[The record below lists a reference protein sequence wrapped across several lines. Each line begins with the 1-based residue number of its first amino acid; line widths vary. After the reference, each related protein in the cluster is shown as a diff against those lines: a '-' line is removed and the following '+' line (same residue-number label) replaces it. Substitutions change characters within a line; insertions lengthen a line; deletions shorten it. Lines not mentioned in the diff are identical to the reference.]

1 MTEQLVAHTAGD
13 ARSVPLLVEHVEGI
27 AVFTLNRPRRRNAI
41 DLDTA
46 CLLSAALDEL
56 DATDE
61 LRVGILTGTPEMFSA
76 GMDLKAYAETG
87 ERPVDEHRGGFG
99 IVARPPRKPLIAAV
113 EGPALGGGFE
123 IALACDLIVAGEGA
137 TFGLPEV
144 TRGLVASGG
153 GMLRLPRRIPRNL
166 ATEAV
171 LTGRPLTAA
180 RCAQLGLVNA
190 VVPDG
195 GALAA
200 ARSLAEEIARNAPL
214 AVRASKKVMVESA
227 LWHEDEQFARQEVV
241 IDPVRS
247 SEDAREGARA
257 FAEKR
262 APRWR
267 GR

>member
-1 MTEQLVAHTAGD
+1 MTEQLT
-13 ARSVPLLVEHVEGI
+13 RSADSSTLPLRVEHLDGV
-27 AVFTLNRPRRRNAI
+27 AVLTLNRPERRNAI

-46 CLLSAALDEL
+46 CLLSAALDDL
-56 DATDE
+56 DESDD
-61 LRVGILTGTPEMFSA
+61 LRAAVLTGSSTMFSA
-76 GMDLKAYAETG
+76 GMDLKAYAATG
-87 ERPVDEHRGGFG
+87 QRPVVEHRGGFG
-99 IVARPPRKPLIAAV
+99 IVGRPPRKPIIAAI

-123 IALACDLIVAGEGA
+123 IALACDLVVAGESS

-144 TRGLVASGG
+144 KRGLVASGG

-180 RCAQLGLVNA
+180 RCAELGLVNRL
-190 VVPDG
+190 VPDG

-200 ARSLAEEIARNAPL
+200 AQALAVEIAANAPL
-214 AVRASKKVMVESA
+214 AVQTSKRVMAESA
-227 LWHEDEQFARQEVV
+227 LWPEDDQFAQQEHL
-241 IDPVRS
+241 IEPVRS
-247 SEDAREGARA
+247 SRDAREGARA

-262 APRWR
+262 APRWQ

>member
-1 MTEQLVAHTAGD
+1 MTGRLTRPAD
-13 ARSVPLLVEHVEGI
+13 ARTVPLLVEHADGI
-27 AVFTLNRPRRRNAI
+27 AVFTFNRPHRRNAV
-41 DLDTA
+41 DLETA

-56 DATDE
+56 DEDDG

-76 GMDLKAYAETG
+76 GMDLKAYTETG

-99 IVARPPRKPLIAAV
+99 IVSRPPRKPLIAAV

-123 IALACDLIVAGEGA
+123 IALACDLIVAGVGA

-144 TRGLVASGG
+144 KRGLVASGG

-171 LTGRPLTAA
+171 LTGRPLTAT
-180 RCAQLGLVNA
+180 RCAKLGLVNS

-195 GALAA
+195 TALAA
-200 ARSLAEEIARNAPL
+200 ARELAAEIALNAPL
-214 AVRASKKVMVESA
+214 AVQASKTVMTESVDWA
-227 LWHEDEQFARQEVV
+227 DDEQFARQEIV
-241 IDPVRS
+241 IDPVRRS
-247 SEDAREGARA
+247 DDAKEGARA